1 VINSK
6 ADLNPKDL
14 SVIVVSD
21 VLNDQERHHE
31 QGYSGSDEERDA
43 SAPDISSVTGNSA
56 NKQINS
62 DG

>member
-1 VINSK
+1 
-6 ADLNPKDL
+6 
-14 SVIVVSD
+14 